1 MGGLK
6 ERENGWAMLGVS
18 KNRLRVIFS
27 RSEGE
32 GWWRRVIRW
41 ADRNCMWNQK
51 GIWRGRNE
59 IRHLKQEVCVHV
71 ASCHP
76 R

>member
-41 ADRNCMWNQK
+41 VDRNQHVEPKGHMERQK
-51 GIWRGRNE
+51 
-59 IRHLKQEVCVHV
+59 
-71 ASCHP
+71 
-76 R
+76 

>member
-32 GWWRRVIRW
+32 GCWRRVIRW
-41 ADRNCMWNQK
+41 VDRKQHVEPK
-51 GIWRGRNE
+51 GHMER
-59 IRHLKQEVCVHV
+59 
-71 ASCHP
+71 
-76 R
+76 

>member
-41 ADRNCMWNQK
+41 VDRKQHVEPK
-51 GIWRGRNE
+51 GHMERQRLN
-59 IRHLKQEVCVHV
+59 K
-71 ASCHP
+71 AS
-76 R
+76 

>member
-41 ADRNCMWNQK
+41 ADRKLHVEPKGHMERQK
-51 GIWRGRNE
+51 
-59 IRHLKQEVCVHV
+59 
-71 ASCHP
+71 
-76 R
+76 

>member
-41 ADRNCMWNQK
+41 VDRKQHVEPKGHMERQK
-51 GIWRGRNE
+51 
-59 IRHLKQEVCVHV
+59 
-71 ASCHP
+71 
-76 R
+76 